1 MELLRSSGFLVRVG
15 EKTRQGATKA
25 TVSLCLIRAEW
36 ATLFDSNR
44 MFFFVLCFSSSF
56 LSLPLSLSLR
66 LSLRFLFPPLSR
78 SPLLLIFIA
87 LSIPGEEDKENKK

>member
-44 MFFFVLCFSSSF
+44 MFFFVICFSSS
-56 LSLPLSLSLR
+56 LSLSLFLSVSLSGVSFP
-66 LSLRFLFPPLSR
+66 LSLALR
-78 SPLLLIFIA
+78 S
-87 LSIPGEEDKENKK
+87 S